1 MRVLISMMTKTAN
14 LILPILAAFLIVGCS
29 SYSVTEG
36 DMTKYLQDNVSFEHS
51 VGVENVIYAHVAVDD
66 LEVKIGR
73 ADADRVSVFA
83 NTSAK
88 VKMLSQQNMTYD
100 LDIEFSAIPEYDKE
114 TGEIFLKSLRLEK
127 IEDNDKLLTP
137 EITKLIKPAISMIGY
152 ALSKQPVY
160 KLSSGAVQQVLI
172 KSSNPDLVI
181 EDNKLVIQLFSK

>member
-1 MRVLISMMTKTAN
+1 MMTKKLN
-14 LILPILAAFLIVGCS
+14 IFIPLLAAFLISGCS
-29 SYSVTEG
+29 SYSITES
-36 DMTKYLQDNVSFEHS
+36 DMTKYLQDNVSFKHS

-88 VKMLSQQNMTYD
+88 VEMLNRQNMKYN

-114 TGEIFLKSLRLEK
+114 TGEIFLKSLRLDT
-127 IEDNDKLLTP
+127 IQDNDKLLTP
-137 EITKLIKPAISMIGY
+137 EVTKLIKPAISLIGY
-152 ALSKQPVY
+152 ALSEQPVY
-160 KLSSGAVQQVLI
+160 KLSSNAVQQALI

-181 EDNKLVIQLFSK
+181 KDNKLVIQLFNKYP